1 MGKNEKLQ
9 SVVSPLASYI
19 YPYISSGFVDHTR
32 SQLHFQPR
40 YLMYMCRYNEL
51 GQGWEHGGA
60 WIDVNKEDT
69 WKSLLQSNSGPLLG
83 LLFQIVFWVPVCS
96 MTILSR
102 QYFFTVLDSQHEAN
116 MPHPWMRVW
125 LKQET
130 MPWQIRMDW
139 P

>member
-1 MGKNEKLQ
+1 MGKNKKLQ

-32 SQLHFQPR
+32 SQLHFQPH

-69 WKSLLQSNSGPLLG
+69 WKPLLQCNSGP
-83 LLFQIVFWVPVCS
+83 PVRS
-96 MTILSR
+96 PLSNS
-102 QYFFTVLDSQHEAN
+102 VLDPCLFHDYFTRPKLLHSS
-116 MPHPWMRVW
+116 
-125 LKQET
+125 
-130 MPWQIRMDW
+130 
-139 P
+139 